1 MIPAIFTN
9 GATALT
15 QMSDF
20 TNTSTLTIVGI
31 VVAFGGLA
39 LFKRVIGSGAGR

>member
-1 MIPAIFTN
+1 MIPTIFTN

-20 TNTSTLTIVGI
+20 TNTSSVVIVAMI
-31 VVAFGGLA
+31 VVFAGIA
-39 LFKRVIGSGAGR
+39 LFRKVINGGVR